1 MSRWTQRGFL
11 VAQWLRN
18 CLPMQETRVQSLVW
32 EDPTRLRATKP
43 VSHNCWACALGPRN
57 GNYWAQKLHYWSP
70 CTLEPVLITR
80 ETTSVRT
87 PCTAMQSTPHAQQWR
102 PNTTLK
108 KKTSENYTI
117 NLLNRLLVCGD
128 SWFWWLLSDSRDK
141 WNSICQLLAHTSES
155 AWIRLT
161 HSVAVSLGSKFSS
174 LLYSITPSWYLF
186 VKTGFTIQNANAAA
200 ADP

>member
-108 KKTSENYTI
+108 KKKTQRIIPSIFWTGSWCVETLDFDDSWVTLEISEIVSANCWHT
-117 NLLNRLLVCGD
+117 LLN
-128 SWFWWLLSDSRDK
+128 
-141 WNSICQLLAHTSES
+141 QHE
-155 AWIRLT
+155 
-161 HSVAVSLGSKFSS
+161 
-174 LLYSITPSWYLF
+174 
-186 VKTGFTIQNANAAA
+186 
-200 ADP
+200 

>member
-1 MSRWTQRGFL
+1 MKEVSLRTFLVTQRIGIHL
-11 VAQWLRN
+11 T
-18 CLPMQETRVQSLVW
+18 MQVTWVQSLVW
-32 EDPTRLRATKP
+32 EDPTCLGATKP

-87 PCTAMQSTPHAQQWR
+87 PCTATQSTPHAQQWR
-102 PNTTLK
+102 PSTTLK
-108 KKTSENYTI
+108 KKTNNSENYTI

-128 SWFWWLLSDSRDK
+128 SWFWWLLNDSRDK

-155 AWIRLT
+155 TWIRLT
-161 HSVAVSLGSKFSS
+161 HLVAVSS
-174 LLYSITPSWYLF
+174 
-186 VKTGFTIQNANAAA
+186 
-200 ADP
+200 